1 MFLFIN
7 IHIMQILMQI
17 DNEIE
22 LIVAFSKN
30 NVLGNQNKLPWNI
43 PEDLKRFKDLTTNH
57 IVVMGRKTFE
67 SLPNGPLKNRINI
80 VFTNQIT
87 NKKNSNVVY
96 TNMENFCTTI
106 NELNVSDKKIFIIGG
121 SEIYKIFLHSCKKI
135 HITYIDAIFEGD
147 VYFPFELSYFFENY
161 EKEDSNS
168 ITLMNPTNIKYHYY
182 IFIKT

>member
-1 MFLFIN
+1 
-7 IHIMQILMQI
+7 MQI

-43 PEDLKRFKDLTTNH
+43 PEDLKRFKNLTTNH

-67 SLPNGPLKNRINI
+67 SLPNGPLKNRIN
-80 VFTNQIT
+80 VVLTNQIT
-87 NKKNSNVVY
+87 SNKESNVVY
-96 TNMENFCTTI
+96 TNMEKFCTTI
-106 NELNVSDKKIFIIGG
+106 KELNVPDKKIFSIGG
-121 SEIYKIFLHSCKKI
+121 SEIYKLFLHSCKKI

-168 ITLMNPTNIKYHYY
+168 ESDSMLMMNPINIKYHYY